1 MGRFNMSISTFVYR
15 SNVVKDY
22 EYVPFMRFCYVHE
35 GTGSASYDM
44 QTHRFD
50 RGTLIL
56 IPPCPLTRFRLE
68 PSVEQPFLHSVI
80 QIGARDFDR
89 LTGLFPELRR
99 FMVGLWKREHL
110 HLVLRLA
117 TEMQIEIQRLL
128 DEYLLEFQDESSAD
142 EEEKAVWTV
151 ELLHT
156 IRDIVRD
163 LVPRDEQVAG
173 PRNENAKRMIDWIE
187 DHYREPFSLDRMARA
202 VHLSPY
208 YASHLFRQEMG
219 MTLMEHLWSRRLRE
233 SCRLLAHGNLPI
245 HSVGKQSGFVNTAHF
260 CKLFKARYG
269 ISPQAY
275 RLKAGVMGVEGKVR
289 EKEH

>member
-1 MGRFNMSISTFVYR
+1 
-15 SNVVKDY
+15 
-22 EYVPFMRFCYVHE
+22 
-35 GTGSASYDM
+35 
-44 QTHRFD
+44 
-50 RGTLIL
+50 
-56 IPPCPLTRFRLE
+56 
-68 PSVEQPFLHSVI
+68 
-80 QIGARDFDR
+80 
-89 LTGLFPELRR
+89 
-99 FMVGLWKREHL
+99 MVGLWKREHL